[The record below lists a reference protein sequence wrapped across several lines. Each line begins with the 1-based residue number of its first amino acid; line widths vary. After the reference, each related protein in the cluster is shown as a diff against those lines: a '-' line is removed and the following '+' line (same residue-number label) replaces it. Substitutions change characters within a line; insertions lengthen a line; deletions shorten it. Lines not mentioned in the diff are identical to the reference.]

1 MAHLI
6 AIQPDPSSPADIRAA
21 GWVVAVHN
29 DYKLAGVPHT
39 FWLFTREEVPGD
51 PEYAITGRGQGRFA
65 RGEGRTDAD
74 ALNVVRMMVGLP
86 LRRVIEPDPA
96 LATYC
101 DGPHTPPDCP
111 HCVTREGADA
121 HPVAAARYREHRAA
135 AKLAAFHGVCEAVG
149 VTAECPLTRGNCCP
163 QSHFEACPD
172 PACLMK
178 AARNREGSA
187 APKVEADAPDAPPGT
202 VLGTVASYRLSFQMK
217 PVAEAAAQLAGLAI
231 FHPADG
237 STQVAGTREQL
248 DRFRALLDAV
258 SRFVGGTH

>member
-135 AKLAAFHGVCEAVG
+135 AKLAAMRGAAGAV
-149 VTAECPLTRGNCCP
+149 VTGGAAWKVAPWLGIEHELIDSLIFDGLLVIAQRRFAHPCASRARATSRRSPHTNSLPTMRCKP
-163 QSHFEACPD
+163 HSLAASQARTT
-172 PACLMK
+172 PATEHSSVS
-178 AARNREGSA
+178 ARA
-187 APKVEADAPDAPPGT
+187 W
-202 VLGTVASYRLSFQMK
+202 
-217 PVAEAAAQLAGLAI
+217 
-231 FHPADG
+231 
-237 STQVAGTREQL
+237 
-248 DRFRALLDAV
+248 
-258 SRFVGGTH
+258 